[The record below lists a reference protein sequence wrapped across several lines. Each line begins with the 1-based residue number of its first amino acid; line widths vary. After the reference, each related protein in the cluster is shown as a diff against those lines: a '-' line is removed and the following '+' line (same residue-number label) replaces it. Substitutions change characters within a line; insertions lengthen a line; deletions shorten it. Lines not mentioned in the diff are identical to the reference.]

1 MMFQRGRSGDAPA
14 PPHPKPVTW
23 KRRLLRPILIYAV
36 IPYVVIVV
44 VMGFAQ
50 RWMIYQP
57 KKTERLLAKEVV
69 SGDLPVDDVE
79 IHAAKGLT
87 LHGWRFHAAPTL
99 ETAEKFLV
107 IYFPGNAG
115 CRADRVADCRDFTQL
130 GCDVILFD
138 YRGYGD
144 NGGSPSEATLA
155 SDARRVWLFVT
166 GDLHIPPER
175 IVIFGES
182 LGGGV
187 ATRVAAEFS
196 QIGTPPAALILNSTF
211 SSLAETVAWH
221 YPAFPFQYI
230 LLDRFPSVERIPRV
244 TCPILQFHGTADETI
259 AFNHGRR
266 LFDAAPA
273 TSTSGI
279 QKQFV
284 EIPGGQHNSISMTDM
299 QMAVTELLK
308 KLSGKLPEGTTP

>member
-1 MMFQRGRSGDAPA
+1 MSGEQSNPVATN
-14 PPHPKPVTW
+14 PKPVNW
-23 KRRLLRPILIYAV
+23 ERRLLRPVLIYAG

-44 VMGFAQ
+44 YMGFAQ

-57 KKTERLLAKEVV
+57 KKTDRLLAKDDV
-69 SGDLPVDDVE
+69 GIGLPVDDVE
-79 IHAAKGLT
+79 IQAGKGLT
-87 LHGWRFHAAPTL
+87 LHGWRFHAAPSA
-99 ETAEKFLV
+99 ETGPKFVV

-115 CRADRVADCRDFTQL
+115 CRADRVVDCRDFAEL
-130 GCDVILFD
+130 GCDVVLFD

-144 NGGSPSEATLA
+144 NGGSPSETTLA

-166 GDLHIPPER
+166 DELHFPPER
-175 IVIFGES
+175 IVVFGES

-187 ATRVAAEFS
+187 ATRLAAEFS
-196 QIGTPPAALILNSTF
+196 QIETPPAALILNSTF

-230 LLDRFPSVERIPRV
+230 LLDRYPSIDRIPRV

-259 AFNHGRR
+259 AYNHGRR

-273 TSTSGI
+273 KSNSGVE
-279 QKQFV
+279 KQFV
-284 EIPGGQHNSISMTDM
+284 EVPGGQHNSVSINDLQGT
-299 QMAVTELLK
+299 VKELFK
-308 KLSGKLPEGTTP
+308 KLGEIASEK